1 MTCCGAM
8 NQQLL
13 KEAINTHDNI
23 AERELTAVSFDM
35 GEGVRGLVFNI
46 PDMHCGGC
54 IKKIETALGKLE
66 HVVNARANLSLKQV
80 SVNWKPNAGKA
91 TDLTKTLDQLGFE
104 HSIKNNA
111 TDIKDE
117 DSKRGR
123 ELLYALAVAG
133 FAAANIMLL
142 SVSVWSGTN
151 ATTTQFFHMIS
162 GLIAIPA
169 VAFSGRPF
177 FRSAINAISAKRL
190 NMDVP
195 ISLAIL
201 LALGMSI
208 YESFTKGAE
217 AYFDAA
223 VTLLFF
229 LLIGRYLD
237 YLMREKA
244 RNAVKQLS
252 KLMSRGSVLINKD
265 GSEDYIAL
273 QDIKPDMKLRIN
285 TGERM
290 PVDCEINSGETDI
303 DRSLVNGE
311 SMSAYVKKGDQL
323 EAGVLNLTSSIEV
336 IATSTS
342 ETSFLAEIHKMIE
355 VAENGR
361 GQYVRIADRMAQI
374 YAPAVHILAFMTFI
388 IWMIYTGGDVHTS
401 LYTAIA
407 VLIITCPCA
416 LGLAVPV
423 AHVIGANR
431 LMKNGILLRDGSAFE
446 RLDKV
451 DAVIFDKTGTLTKG
465 EPKIVN
471 IYNEVPSNMALIRAL
486 AGRSNHPLSKAIC
499 KSYKRA
505 SFASLSN
512 IIEVAG
518 KGVEADYQG
527 LKLRLGKP
535 QWVHEITT
543 EEAFSAT
550 NKSASYSAFAIEG
563 EASTVFEFEDEIRQ
577 GAKEAVTYL
586 DTMQSSVSIVSGDR
600 KPNVQLVAKLLSIN
614 TYKSDCSPSDK
625 INHIEA
631 LKHSGAKTLMVGD
644 GLNDAPALAAGY
656 VSMAPSSACDVGK
669 MSADF
674 VFTNGSLTSLK
685 TAFEISKLVGS
696 VVKQNFMIALTY
708 NAIAI
713 PLAMAGYITPLIAAL
728 AMSASSI
735 LVVLNSMRIH
745 DLKSPD
751 KQSAALPTIAR
762 TKRAVA

>member
-1 MTCCGAM
+1 M
-8 NQQLL
+8 NQELL
-13 KEAINTHDNI
+13 KEAVSAQENI
-23 AERELTAVSFDM
+23 AERELTTASFDM
-35 GEGVRGLVFNI
+35 GNDVRRLVFNI

-54 IKKIETALGKLE
+54 IKKIETALNKLD

-80 SVNWKPNAGKA
+80 AVNWNTKAGKA
-91 TDLTKTLDQLGFE
+91 TDLTKTLDQLGFD
-104 HSIKNNA
+104 HNIRTNVA
-111 TDIKDE
+111 DIKDE
-117 DSKRGR
+117 ESKRGR

-151 ATTTQFFHMIS
+151 DTTTQFFHMLS

-177 FRSAINAISAKRL
+177 FRSALSALSARRL

-195 ISLAIL
+195 ISLAIV

-208 YESFTKGAE
+208 YESFTNGAE

-237 YLMREKA
+237 HLMREKA

-252 KLMSRGSVLINKD
+252 KLMSRGSILIHKD
-265 GSEDYIAL
+265 GSQDYIEL
-273 QDIKPDMKLRIN
+273 QDIKPGMKLRIN

-290 PVDCEINSGETDI
+290 PVDCEIHSGETDI

-311 SMSAYVKKGDQL
+311 SMSAYVKKGDLL

-336 IATSTS
+336 IAASTS
-342 ETSFLAEIHKMIE
+342 ETSFLAEIQKMIE

-374 YAPAVHILAFMTFI
+374 YAPAVHILAFITFV
-388 IWMIYTGGDVHTS
+388 IWMIYTGGNIHTS

-446 RLDKV
+446 RLEKV

-465 EPKIVN
+465 EPNIVKT
-471 IYNEVPSNMALIRAL
+471 YNDIPANEAFINAL
-486 AGRSNHPLSKAIC
+486 ASKSNHPLSSAIS
-499 KSYKRA
+499 KSYKSA
-505 SFASLSN
+505 KIINLSN
-512 IIEVAG
+512 VKEVAG
-518 KGVEADYQG
+518 KGIEAEHKG
-527 LKLRLGKP
+527 SKLRLGKP
-535 QWVHEITT
+535 EWVREI
-543 EEAFSAT
+543 AAGKPFSAT
-550 NKSASYSAFAIEG
+550 NQNASYSAFAIEG
-563 EASTVFEFEDEIRQ
+563 KASTIFEFEDEIRE

-586 DTMQSSVSIVSGDR
+586 DNLKATISVLSGDR
-600 KPNVQLVAKLLSIN
+600 KPNVESVANHLSIA

-625 INHIEA
+625 ITYIET
-631 LKHSGAKTLMVGD
+631 LKESGLKTLMVGD

-674 VFTNGSLTSLK
+674 VFTSGSLASLK
-685 TAFEISKLVGS
+685 KAMEVSKLVGR
-696 VVKQNFMIALTY
+696 VVKQNFSIALTY

-745 DLKSPD
+745 EIKSLSH
-751 KQSAALPTIAR
+751 KAVEVPTIATPER
-762 TKRAVA
+762 ITA